1 LRGPSFPPTRFP
13 VRKAAMQPVLLLAR
27 RAALAL
33 SVLLLGG
40 CTTTSLVL
48 GAVGVATDTSI
59 PLAIARHVHE
69 KLTDGDPVPC
79 RRLDS
84 VQRALSPRC
93 GAFVPGSLE
102 ARDVHT
108 AAMQMCPLAAATRDP
123 RLWPVLPELLAKGAT
138 PERCSESPLATLAQA
153 NPCPDFGAA
162 SPESRQALHWLATAD
177 ARAVQHDVVRMLSC
191 PQGHIAGLSGVL
203 DEWQA
208 AGVLQPDRLGF
219 GLLGALHPEFLDTPF
234 VQAREAEG
242 HTARAGLGAYQ
253 GRLAPGFEQALR
265 GSHWAAIDWWLA
277 RRPELANAVPPR
289 DGAQLPWRP
298 LARVLAPSFL
308 QRPEDQAAMLRFL
321 MARGADPSQ
330 RMPFDAT
337 RNVVAYARQLHSP
350 LVAVLEE
357 GPAARG
363 PVLPAT
369 SIGPLA
375 FVAPDPPDPPDG
387 RAAAAD

>member
-1 LRGPSFPPTRFP
+1 
-13 VRKAAMQPVLLLAR
+13 MQSVLPLAR

-33 SVLLLGG
+33 SALLLGG

-79 RRLDS
+79 PRLDS

-93 GAFVPGSLE
+93 GEFVPGSLD

-108 AAMQMCPLAAATRDP
+108 VAMQMCPLAAATRDP
-123 RLWPVLPELLAKGAT
+123 RLWPVLPELLAKGAA
-138 PERCSESPLATLAQA
+138 PERCGDSPLAALAQA
-153 NPCPDFGAA
+153 DPCPDFGAA
-162 SPESRQALHWLATAD
+162 SPEARRALHWLASAD
-177 ARAVQHDVVRMLSC
+177 ARALQHDVVRMLSC
-191 PQGHIAGLSGVL
+191 PQARAAGLSAVL

-208 AGVLQPDRLGF
+208 AGALQPERLGF
-219 GLLGALHPEFLDTPF
+219 GLLGALHPDYLDTPF
-234 VQAREAEG
+234 ARAREADG
-242 HTARAGLGAYQ
+242 HTALAGLGAYQ
-253 GRLAPGFEQALR
+253 GRLAPGFEEALR

-277 RRPELANAVPPR
+277 RRPELADAVPPR

-298 LARVLAPSFL
+298 LARVLVPSFL
-308 QRPEDQAAMLRFL
+308 RRPEDQAAMLRFL
-321 MARGADPSQ
+321 MARGADPSR

-337 RNVVAYARQLHSP
+337 RSVTAYARQLHSP

-357 GPAARG
+357 GPPARA
-363 PVLPAT
+363 PALPAPLG
-369 SIGPLA
+369 GPLA
-375 FVAPDPPDPPDG
+375 YVAPEAPDG
-387 RAAAAD
+387 RAPGAE

>member
-1 LRGPSFPPTRFP
+1 
-13 VRKAAMQPVLLLAR
+13 MQPVLPFAR

-33 SVLLLGG
+33 SILLLGG
-40 CTTTSLVL
+40 CTTTSLLL

-59 PLAIARHVHE
+59 PLAIARHFHE

-79 RRLDS
+79 PRLDS

-93 GAFVPGSLE
+93 GEFVPGSLD

-123 RLWPVLPELLAKGAT
+123 RLWPVLPELLAKGAA
-138 PERCSESPLATLAQA
+138 PERCSESPLASLAQA
-153 NPCPDFGAA
+153 DPCPDFAAA
-162 SPESRQALHWLATAD
+162 SPQALQSLRWLAMVD
-177 ARAVQHDVVRMLSC
+177 ARALQHDVVRMLSC
-191 PQGHIAGLSGVL
+191 PQARLAGLSGVL
-203 DEWQA
+203 DDWQA
-208 AGVLQPDRLGF
+208 AGALQPERLGF
-219 GLLGALHPEFLDTPF
+219 GLLGALHPQALDTPF
-234 VQAREAEG
+234 ARDREAEG
-242 HTARAGLGAYQ
+242 HTALAGLGAYQ
-253 GRLAPGFEQALR
+253 GRLTPGFEEALR

-298 LARVLAPSFL
+298 LARVLVPSFL
-308 QRPEDQAAMLRFL
+308 QRPEDQAEMLRFL

-337 RNVVAYARQLHSP
+337 RNVTAYARQLHSP

-357 GPAARG
+357 GPPARG
-363 PVLPAT
+363 LPLAGT
-369 SIGPLA
+369 LNGPLA
-375 FVAPDPPDPPDG
+375 LVAPEAHEG
-387 RAAAAD
+387 RAARAD